1 MHDFLFTFKTTHQA
15 LKGEK
20 YLRSLKHRVKLIPT
34 PFEIFAECG
43 FSLNVEMEEE
53 KWEEVSVDG
62 NWSFAE
68 SFLIIKD
75 AGGKNHYEKI

>member
-20 YLRSLKHRVKLIPT
+20 YLKSREFRVKLIPT

-43 FSLNVEMEEE
+43 FSLQVELEED
-53 KWEEVSVDG
+53 KWDDVSGDN
-62 NWSFAE
+62 NWNYAE
-68 SFLIIKD
+68 SFLIILD
-75 AGGKNHYEKI
+75 AEGKKHYEKV